1 MNKIIAQRGTSSF
14 LIEVEENKLYA
25 LLDTNQPCLKPAY
38 STTPDTFLR
47 FGYFTDYEKNIEN
60 ENKVNAILMK
70 YPYDETL

>member
-25 LLDTNQPCLKPAY
+25 LIDINQPYLKPIY
-38 STTPDTFLR
+38 STKPDIFLR
-47 FGYFTDYEKNIEN
+47 FGYFTDYKI
-60 ENKVNAILMK
+60 NAILMK